1 MSVNTELQNLLTK
14 MGGSPSEEDS
24 NSDLIKKISAA
35 YEGGPGGGVSSYNDL
50 RDRPFNIAN
59 AETVLFNE
67 TVTVIEQDGVYG
79 GTLNYQQLIE
89 DETITVVFDG
99 TEYTCPLQSAPF
111 GNFYGA
117 ANGESGPDFT
127 EFPFV
132 IVSNTE
138 SESTENW
145 IITETQGTHTVIV
158 KDVRETVTTTEDFD
172 KAVASTASACK
183 CLVVHVQEIDDG
195 EGGTVDGLDKTWNE
209 ILAADS
215 VSVVTSS
222 TSDSKSWATV
232 RLVTRRN
239 KAGTGE
245 IAIPE
250 FVVVL
255 YDAGTTTT
263 YIASSANGYPIDST
277 SAQPRV

>member
-1 MSVNTELQNLLTK
+1 MSTNTELQNLLIK
-14 MGGSPSEEDS
+14 MGGVPLESDS
-24 NSDLIKKISAA
+24 NSDLIRKIKDIYSS
-35 YEGGPGGGVSSYNDL
+35 GSGGGVSSYNDL
-50 RDRPFNIAN
+50 RDRPFNVAN
-59 AETVLFNE
+59 TETVLLSE
-67 TVTVIEQDGVYG
+67 TVTATEEDGLYG
-79 GTLNYQQLIE
+79 SNLNYNQLIE
-89 DETITVVFDG
+89 YETITVVFDG
-99 TEYTCPLQSAPF
+99 TEYTCALQSTPR

-117 ANGESGPDFT
+117 TYGASGPDFA
-127 EFPFV
+127 EFPFTIASISNGELV
-132 IVSNTE
+132 RNTIV
-138 SESTENW
+138 
-145 IITETQGTHTVIV
+145 TETEGTHTVIV
-158 KDVRETVTTTEDFD
+158 KDVKETVTTTEDFD

-222 TSDSKSWATV
+222 TSYSKSWATV

-263 YIASSANGYPIDST
+263 YVASSANGYPIDST